1 MNGKKEGLDLKS
13 FFEILR
19 RYIVVIICVVAASAA
34 VGTAAAYLR
43 KPSYTASELV
53 NYVAIIEGDT
63 TATKNNSA
71 MTTYL
76 ATVVDFC
83 DTGIVV
89 DRANYY
95 YEKYLEEYAAQGK
108 TLGEFIESVREND
121 DYEEKLA
128 AGNATAR
135 EKYISAGNIKSVHN
149 DDETVSVY
157 SFTVSLTDG
166 NETGARE
173 KLRVL
178 ILAYDLELR
187 SYFTGLKTY
196 VNETVENERDVAVK
210 ADVSKTKII
219 LLSVLV
225 GVVLAVA
232 AAYLLYVSD
241 GTIRSKEEL
250 ERLTGTKLLGCVR
263 KTGEK
268 A

>member
-95 YEKYLEEYAAQGK
+95 YEKYLDEYAAQGK

-121 DYEEKLA
+121 D
-128 AGNATAR
+128 
-135 EKYISAGNIKSVHN
+135 
-149 DDETVSVY
+149 
-157 SFTVSLTDG
+157 
-166 NETGARE
+166 
-173 KLRVL
+173 
-178 ILAYDLELR
+178 
-187 SYFTGLKTY
+187 
-196 VNETVENERDVAVK
+196 
-210 ADVSKTKII
+210 
-219 LLSVLV
+219 
-225 GVVLAVA
+225 
-232 AAYLLYVSD
+232 
-241 GTIRSKEEL
+241 
-250 ERLTGTKLLGCVR
+250 
-263 KTGEK
+263 
-268 A
+268 

>member
-19 RYIVVIICVVAASAA
+19 RYIVVIICVVAASVA

-250 ERLTGTKLLGCVR
+250 ERLTGTKLLGYVR